1 MWVEVFT
8 QIFIMGAQKMDIEE
22 LRKYS
27 LKMSGGGGGGGGG
40 VGGGGVFN
48 LMSGEASGFSADFNS
63 KKFDLP
69 YFQLR
74 KV

>member
-27 LKMSGGGGGGGGG
+27 LKMPGGGGGGGW
-40 VGGGGVFN
+40 GVFN
-48 LMSGEASGFSADFNS
+48 LMGGEAGGFSADFNS

>member
-27 LKMSGGGGGGGGG
+27 LKMPGGGGGGGGG
-40 VGGGGVFN
+40 R
-48 LMSGEASGFSADFNS
+48 LI
-63 KKFDLP
+63 
-69 YFQLR
+69 
-74 KV
+74 